1 MLFIEEEQMPAL
13 LERIILLRVEVQ
25 VFLKFLLTLKK
36 TFNLGEWS
44 NSRILLTSL

>member
-1 MLFIEEEQMPAL
+1 MLFIEEEQMQTL

-36 TFNLGEWS
+36 N
-44 NSRILLTSL
+44 N